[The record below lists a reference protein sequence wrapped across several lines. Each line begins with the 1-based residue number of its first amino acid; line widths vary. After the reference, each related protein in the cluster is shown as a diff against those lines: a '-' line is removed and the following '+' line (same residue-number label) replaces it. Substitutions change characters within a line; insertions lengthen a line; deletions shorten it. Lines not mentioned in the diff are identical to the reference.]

1 LDSKERDFR
10 KELNDRYCCYVLITC
25 TTPSKEGNMQV
36 NLTYEGDESL
46 ASYLIENA
54 QMLLNPEQSSDERV
68 D

>member
-1 LDSKERDFR
+1 
-10 KELNDRYCCYVLITC
+10 
-25 TTPSKEGNMQV
+25 MQV